1 MTLSSYDSIFTCF
14 LENCKIQSK
23 NLPTTSEGK
32 YAMIHN
38 ACRHYTN
45 KMEEYGLL
53 WNDSTESLTV
63 ELDSN
68 RLLILAYCMK
78 LVYME
83 NAVTEFTDVWSVF
96 QKELGI
102 NNFQAQV
109 KAKQYNVE
117 SAEQKIIELMTNM
130 QGFSVM

>member
-1 MTLSSYDSIFTCF
+1 MTLTSYDSIFTCF

-23 NLPTTSEGK
+23 NLPTTDIGK

-38 ACRHYTN
+38 ACRHYSN
-45 KMEEYGLL
+45 KMEEFELKWDDL
-53 WNDSTESLTV
+53 TETLTV

-68 RLLILAYCMK
+68 RLLILAYCIK
-78 LVYME
+78 LVYLE
-83 NAVTEFTDVWSVF
+83 NAVTEFTDIFSVF

-102 NNFQAQV
+102 NNYNSQV
-109 KAKQYNVE
+109 KARQYNVLTTE
-117 SAEQKIIELMTNM
+117 HKIIELMTNM